1 MPITKG
7 CGQLVEEASR
17 KIRTLSLE
25 QAMKKHGDPFP
36 AGMAWPSTKNGS
48 N

>member
-7 CGQLVEEASR
+7 CGQPAGEASR
-17 KIRTLSLE
+17 RIRTPSLE
-25 QAMKKHGDPFP
+25 QAMKEHGDPFP
-36 AGMAWPSTKNGS
+36 AGMAWPGAKNGS